1 MADVLE
7 KKIVRHISG
16 VMRTHRR
23 IEWGFGRKCGL
34 GL

>member
-16 VMRTHRR
+16 VMRNIGG
-23 IEWGFGRKCGL
+23 IEWSFGRKRGL
-34 GL
+34 SL